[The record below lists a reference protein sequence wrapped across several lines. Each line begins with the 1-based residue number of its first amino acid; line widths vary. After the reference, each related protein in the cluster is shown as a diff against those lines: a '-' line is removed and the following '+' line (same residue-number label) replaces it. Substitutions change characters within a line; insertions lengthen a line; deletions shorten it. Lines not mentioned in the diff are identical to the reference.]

1 MRLALIYPLSVNPW
15 LAEAAA
21 MIHQRQ
27 TLPNGWT
34 LVLVDSITQLD
45 ASDDGCVVV
54 TGSHGGAS
62 STAFALQH
70 RPRLAC
76 FNDAGVGKDQAG
88 ILALQR
94 FEDQGLPCVTVSHES
109 ARIGDALDAWAHG
122 VISHVNRSAAQRGL
136 HTGMRLQE
144 ALRAL

>member
-1 MRLALIYPLSVNPW
+1 MV
-15 LAEAAA
+15 
-21 MIHQRQ
+21 HQRL

-45 ASDDGCVVV
+45 DSDEGCVVV

-62 STAFALQH
+62 STAFALQR

-94 FEDQGLPCVTVSHES
+94 FEALGLPCVTVSHDS
-109 ARIGDALDAWAHG
+109 ACIGDALDAWAHG
-122 VISHVNRSAAQRGL
+122 LISHVNRCAAQWGL
-136 HTGMRLQE
+136 HEGMKLNE